1 MTLED
6 KINIERK
13 EAKVEGLVEGKIE
26 VAKKMLAR
34 GKSSLEEIAED
45 TSLSIEEIQKL
56 AKNSN

>member
-26 VAKKMLAR
+26 VAKKMLETNTIS
-34 GKSSLEEIAED
+34 KEKIAEF
-45 TSLSIEEIQKL
+45 TSLSINEIEEI
-56 AKNSN
+56 ANSIK